1 MAFGDFNSICN
12 GTSLP
17 LCQVVS
23 FTKPTTHEYLNNG
36 IIPVCYARSIELANT
51 VIFQIGNAFVNICA
65 LIVFLIIIYH
75 IRSKYTAIGRLEML
89 FYYNLL
95 LALDICSLVVDCGV
109 SPPGSKSYPYL
120 VAVQLALSSASCWCL
135 MICGFLGFRLWED
148 GTNKSMWFIRLT
160 SLAFGVLSFFI
171 ALLTF
176 QDWIK
181 NGTLDRSNTTGLF
194 VVCYILNAI
203 FLLTFIISQII
214 LALFLIKNYWVIG
227 VIALTVIS
235 FIAGQLFLYAFSRQ
249 ICEGVKHYLDGLFF
263 ASLCNLFSN
272 MMLYKFW
279 DMTTDDDLEFSIS
292 ISKDGD
298 VLYADR

>member
-1 MAFGDFNSICN
+1 MAFGDFNYICN
-12 GTSLP
+12 ETSLP

-23 FTKPTTHEYLNNG
+23 FTDPTHYEYLSNG
-36 IIPVCYARSIELANT
+36 IIPKCYARSIELANT
-51 VIFQIGNAFVNICA
+51 VIFQIGNAFVNIGA
-65 LIVFLIIIYH
+65 LVVFLIIIYH

-120 VAVQLALSSASCWCL
+120 VAIQLSLSSASCWCL
-135 MICGFLGFRLWED
+135 MICGFLGFRIWED
-148 GTNKSMWFIRLT
+148 GTNKSMWFLRLS
-160 SLAFGVLSFFI
+160 SLTIGGLSFLI
-171 ALLTF
+171 SILTF
-176 QDWIK
+176 QDWVN
-181 NGTLDRSNTTGLF
+181 NGTLDKSNTTGLF
-194 VVCYILNAI
+194 IVCYILNAI
-203 FLLTFIISQII
+203 FLVVFIISQVI
-214 LALFLIKNYWVIG
+214 LALFWIKNYWVLC
-227 VIALTVIS
+227 VIALIVIS
-235 FIAGQLFLYAFSRQ
+235 FVAGQVLLYAFSHN

-292 ISKDGD
+292 TNRNGD
-298 VLYADR
+298 ILYADK